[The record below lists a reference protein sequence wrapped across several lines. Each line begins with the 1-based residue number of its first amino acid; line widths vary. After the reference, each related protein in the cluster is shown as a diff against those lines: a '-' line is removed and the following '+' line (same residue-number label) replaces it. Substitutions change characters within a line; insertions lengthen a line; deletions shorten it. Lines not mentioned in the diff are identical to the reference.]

1 MAKGYWIVNE
11 IVHDMDVFKEYQA
24 ANAEPLARYD
34 GKFMVRGGTQEV
46 REGTAFP
53 RTVMVEFA
61 SYQDAV
67 ACYEDP
73 QYQAAMEFRKR
84 AADATFLIVEG
95 AD

>member
-24 ANAEPLARYD
+24 ANAEPLKRFG
-34 GKFMVRGGTQEV
+34 GKFMIRGGTQEV

-53 RTVMVEFA
+53 RTVMVEFD
-61 SYQDAV
+61 SYSDAV

-73 QYQAAMEFRKR
+73 QYQAAMQIRKR
-84 AADATFLIVEG
+84 AAHATFIIVEG